1 MTDTQKRTIGRI
13 LMPRILARLAPAGPG
28 GARVALP
35 MLGVS
40 ASALLDKYL
49 AVASADIVSTIE
61 KHPEVIIAKGRLV
74 SEQEA
79 LEYEAYLKFMNGKGD
94 VNKNER
100 NKKVIR

>member
-1 MTDTQKRTIGRI
+1 
-13 LMPRILARLAPAGPG
+13 MPRILARLAPTGPG

-40 ASALLDKYL
+40 ASTLLDKYL
-49 AVASADIVSTIE
+49 NVAPADVVNTIT

-79 LEYEAYLKFMNGKGD
+79 IEYEAYVKFLNGKGD
-94 VNKNER
+94 INKNER
-100 NKKVIR
+100 NKKVVR

>member
-13 LMPRILARLAPAGPG
+13 LMPRILARLAPTGPG
-28 GARVALP
+28 GSRVALP

-40 ASALLDKYL
+40 ASTLLDKYL
-49 AVASADIVSTIE
+49 NVAPPDIVSTIE

-100 NKKVIR
+100 NKKVVR

>member
-13 LMPRILARLAPAGPG
+13 LMPRILARLAPCGPG

-49 AVASADIVSTIE
+49 AVAPSDVVAVIE
-61 KHPEVIIAKGRLV
+61 KHPDVIIAKGRLV

-79 LEYEAYLKFMNGKGD
+79 LEYEAYLKFKGD
-94 VNKNER
+94 VAKNER
-100 NKKVIR
+100 NKKVVR

>member
-1 MTDTQKRTIGRI
+1 
-13 LMPRILARLAPAGPG
+13 MPRILARLAPTGPG

-40 ASALLDKYL
+40 ASTLLDKYL
-49 AVASADIVSTIE
+49 AVASPDIVSTIE

-100 NKKVIR
+100 NKKVVR